1 MDKKA
6 VALASVIVLL
16 IGGGL
21 LFTLSG
27 GSDEEPA
34 ETATAAGDVTTPE
47 ATETESATDDGS
59 LTAKQK
65 AMSGGQAVD
74 EAAAPGQYVDFSP
87 ELVESTPGEK
97 LLFFHASWCPQCL
110 ELESDI
116 ESTDLPAGLTIFKVD
131 YDSNQDLRQEYG
143 VTLKTTMV
151 KGEDNGEMIDSFVA
165 YDDPSFENVEQALL
179 K

>member
-1 MDKKA
+1 MDRKA
-6 VALASVIVLL
+6 VAVASVIVLL

-27 GSDEEPA
+27 GSDDPA
-34 ETATAAGDVTTPE
+34 DTGTTSGQVAADDS
-47 ATETESATDDGS
+47 TETESATNDGS

-65 AMSGGQAVD
+65 AMSGG
-74 EAAAPGQYVDFSP
+74 EAMDGASAAGSYVDYSS
-87 ELVESTPGEK
+87 ELVQSTPGEK
-97 LLFFHASWCPQCL
+97 LLFFHASWCPQCQ
-110 ELESDI
+110 ELEADI
-116 ESTDLPAGLTIFKVD
+116 EGTDLPDGLTIFKVD

-143 VTLKTTMV
+143 VTLQTTIV
-151 KGEDNGEMIDSFVA
+151 KVDDNGEMVDSFVA